1 MAFPVGY
8 NSDRVSQVLDTFLE
22 ETRKPAPD
30 WDRAFRNLNGLNMY
44 EMLRGLNS
52 LTPALQEAVS
62 NQTGAFM
69 GRYGVDRIRYALEV
83 VRTRRIPAIA
93 PGDLAATGQV
103 QDARNFLAQ
112 VHAGATTPKPRLKV
126 SLFETRA
133 ARAEPLVWQLVHK
146 ATELLQSNGGRFALD
161 FVRFGTPLAFD
172 GEVMI
177 DDEFQQVRDLA
188 EAAGASSG
196 RLTVIFMTATA
207 SECRPQSS
215 QCQKP
220 AHGSTP
226 KDRRGKFFSLINTA
240 FPAADHA
247 TLLHEMGHAAGL
259 NPTDHDSDLANF
271 MSLGSLRTKMRDAQ
285 LAAFGN
291 AFFAGK

>member
-1 MAFPVGY
+1 
-8 NSDRVSQVLDTFLE
+8 VSAVLDTFLE
-22 ETRKPAPD
+22 EVRKQSPD
-30 WDRAFRNLNGLNMY
+30 WDSGFRNLNGLNMY

-52 LTPALQEAVS
+52 LTASLQEAVS

-83 VRTRRIPAIA
+83 VRFRRLPADA

-112 VHAGATTPKPRLKV
+112 VHAGAATKKTILRV
-126 SLFETRA
+126 SLFQTRA
-133 ARAEPLVWQLVHK
+133 AQAEPLVWQLVQK
-146 ATELLQSNGGRFALD
+146 ATELLQTNGGHFALD
-161 FVRFGTPLAFD
+161 FVRMGIPLAFD

-188 EAAGASSG
+188 EAAGARPE
-196 RLTVIFMTATA
+196 RLTMIFIKTTGN
-207 SECRPQSS
+207 ECRPQSS
-215 QCQKP
+215 QCQTP

-226 KDRRGKFFSLINTA
+226 KDWRGKSYSLINTG

-259 NPTDHDSDLANF
+259 NPFTHESDAANF
-271 MSLGSLRTKMRDAQ
+271 MSLGANRTKMRDAQ
-285 LAAFGN
+285 LTALGQ
-291 AFFAGK
+291 AFFASK